1 MSAWRPLLLVPV
13 AIVAPQCASA
23 AVYLSV
29 EQAQQALF
37 PGVAFKAA
45 LVQLTEDQKAA
56 IEKRLGARLRV
67 TVLKLWRAP
76 DGAVVVVDEVIGK
89 HDFITYAVGIRAD
102 GAVKGIEIL
111 EYRESY
117 GYEVRHPGW
126 RGQFVGKTVASTLEL
141 DKDIRNIGGAT
152 MSCRHITEGVRRLL
166 ITHEL
171 ALR

>member
-1 MSAWRPLLLVPV
+1 MSDWRPIVLVPV
-13 AIVAPQCASA
+13 AIVLPAGSHA

-29 EQAQQALF
+29 EQAQKVLF
-37 PGVAFKAA
+37 PGTALQAA
-45 LVQLTEDQKAA
+45 PVQLTPEQKAA
-56 IEKRLGARLRV
+56 IEQRLGARLR
-67 TVLKLWRAP
+67 TTDLKVWRAA
-76 DGAVVVVDEVIGK
+76 DGAVFIVDEVIGK
-89 HDFITYAVGIRAD
+89 HEFITYAVAIRAD

-126 RGQFVGKTVASTLEL
+126 RGQFVGKTTAAPLEL

-152 MSCRHITEGVRRLL
+152 LSCRHITEGVKRLL
-166 ITHEL
+166 VTHEL